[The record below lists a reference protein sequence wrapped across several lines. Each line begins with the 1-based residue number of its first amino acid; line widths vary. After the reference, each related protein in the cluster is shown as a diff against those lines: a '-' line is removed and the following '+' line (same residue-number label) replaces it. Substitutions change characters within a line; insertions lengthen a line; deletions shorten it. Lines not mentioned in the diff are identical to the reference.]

1 MLIFIVTL
9 LVVIFTLRFIVMYKS
24 RRILAKIRA
33 LETQSPSPGIESQ
46 NPETKKLNEDVK
58 QWLVYSK
65 ILNYIKLAAVIISVL
80 GILLASAS

>member
-1 MLIFIVTL
+1 MLIFIIVL

-33 LETQSPSPGIESQ
+33 LETHPSSTGVESQ
-46 NPETKKLNEDVK
+46 NPDTKKLNRDVK
-58 QWLVYSK
+58 QWLLYSK

-80 GILLASAS
+80 GILLASVS